1 MFAHHSASSRSSCR
15 YAERIPSDRSGHF
28 GHFSL
33 FGSSG
38 RFRRPLVSRWIY
50 DAILLSAVVLAATQ
64 HVLARGAVVAAFL
77 VLRVAARLF
86 LRGRRPLAAP
96 GRPGAEPRR

>member
-1 MFAHHSASSRSSCR
+1 MRTF
-15 YAERIPSDRSGHF
+15 
-28 GHFSL
+28 
-33 FGSSG
+33 
-38 RFRRPLVSRWIY
+38 RPLQPLRLLRPIPAPLHSLLSRWIY

-77 VLRVAARLF
+77 VYRVAARLVI
-86 LRGRRPLAAP
+86 RGWRTLSAP